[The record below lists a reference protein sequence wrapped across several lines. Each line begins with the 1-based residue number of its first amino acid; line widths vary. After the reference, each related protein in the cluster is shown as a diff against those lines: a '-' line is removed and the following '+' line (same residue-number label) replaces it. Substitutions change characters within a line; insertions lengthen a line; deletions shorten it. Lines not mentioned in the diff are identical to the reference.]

1 MNIVLSTLLSDL
13 ILFAEVIIWIGLTI
27 CLAALIILRIQ
38 DWIESLPGSWVRQK
52 DNLDQR

>member
-1 MNIVLSTLLSDL
+1 MSLYVSTLLSDL
-13 ILFAEVIIWIGLTI
+13 ILFAEAIIWIGLAI

>member
-13 ILFAEVIIWIGLTI
+13 ILFAEAIIWIGLTI